1 MTALFC
7 LALKF
12 EARPS
17 WRTSDDRQCP
27 PRNQDRARQPRVP
40 RARATI
46 FHQPFGMDQGLN
58 RGLNVPGS
66 FWASMLS
73 MSVMGF
79 PAVDTLAS
87 AVRGGGHEG
96 KGGGGGSKTG
106 DDALS

>member
-1 MTALFC
+1 MIASVHRGTKIAPDSPGCRELG
-7 LALKF
+7 
-12 EARPS
+12 
-17 WRTSDDRQCP
+17 P
-27 PRNQDRARQPRVP
+27 P
-40 RARATI
+40 I

-58 RGLNVPGS
+58 RGLGVPGS

-96 KGGGGGSKTG
+96 KGGGGRQATM
-106 DDALS
+106 LSRNLPNRRL